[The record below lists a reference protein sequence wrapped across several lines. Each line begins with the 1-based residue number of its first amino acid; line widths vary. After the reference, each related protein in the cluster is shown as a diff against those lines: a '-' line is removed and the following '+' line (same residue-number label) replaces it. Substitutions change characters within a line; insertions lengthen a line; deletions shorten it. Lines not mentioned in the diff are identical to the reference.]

1 LTVPRSLASVM
12 SDRRLPYAVF
22 AAGLA
27 ATAVFLLSPSAS
39 PVQLAAST
47 VPFALALAMLGAR
60 VVVSPPG
67 VRRPLQMLLG
77 GTVLYVGAWAVW
89 YVGPVAFD
97 AVLPFPSPLDAVF
110 FLAYT
115 CYAGFLLLAL
125 RRRALDGGLQS
136 RLALADTSI
145 FTLAAAAPL
154 WVAVVQ
160 PNLINGTPAL
170 PSLVA
175 VAYPAAMLFLFA
187 LATRLTFSCTPGQR
201 RVGTLLFGWIG
212 AELVADALYG
222 VQSANG
228 TFGYDRALIA
238 TWLVGYTSLATL
250 AAHPRLVAFLQPDG
264 ADAATGIRARSAA
277 QVQLLRRLRG
287 ALLLLAALVP
297 LTLAAFTR
305 GQDLALML
313 LGGVIFALA
322 LYRASLLA
330 GDLSE
335 QRRLSLELQAA
346 VSQLQAQQDDLV
358 QLAAALHATS
368 DAVVTC
374 SPAGSVLRWNLAAE
388 QLFGYPADEALGW
401 HINHFVLPEQR
412 QVQDATREAVLHDGQ
427 AGTDR
432 VVVRKDGST
441 VEVEMTLSAIRNGEG
456 PVTGIVGICRDVTA
470 RRQLQREV
478 AEHAARLDEAQQ
490 IAGVGS
496 WDWDLATDEV
506 EWSDEMRR
514 IFGLDRDAA
523 VSLEVFLDH
532 IHAADRERVEQEI
545 RRPDAELAYEA
556 RIVGAGGEVRWIFV
570 RTTLVTGRGGEPLRS
585 RGIVQDVTERSRL
598 QQELAAHVARL
609 DEAQRLAGV
618 GSYVWDI
625 ETGEE
630 RWSAEQY
637 RIFGVDQTV
646 EPSYEVFLERVHPDD
661 RAKVEQLVQASL
673 DDETVTYETR
683 ILRPDAELRWV
694 ALRGEVERDAKGIP
708 VRKIGTVLDITE
720 RKAAQAELE
729 RLALTDTLT
738 GLANRERFGAL
749 LSDALEPGPARRTVA
764 LLLLDLDGFKDVN
777 DGLGHDAG
785 DLVLREVARRV
796 TTALR
801 GDQLARLGGDEFAL
815 VLPDVAGLE
824 DAIAVAGRIL
834 SALEPAFD
842 LHAMTVHVGAS
853 IGIVLGH
860 DGDDAGTLLKHADVA
875 MYRAK
880 TLASGWAVFDADQD
894 DVAAGRLQMVAD
906 LRSAIESG
914 ELEVAYQPI
923 LHGRSRR
930 VTSFEALARWHH
942 PERGAIH
949 PDQFIPLAEQAD
961 LIIPLTRLVLRR
973 AAAACAAWRAAG
985 HDLRVGVNLAVQAMQ
1000 SGDAC
1005 AMVAEE
1011 LAAAGLDP
1019 QHLVLEITESS
1030 LATEG
1035 EGVADVLRALR
1046 ELGVTLVIDDFG
1058 TGYSAMSYLKELP
1071 VEELKIDRSFVRD
1084 IATDPRDLAIVRSLI
1099 RLAHSLSLR
1108 VVAEGVESAAALEVL
1123 NGLGCDFAQG
1133 YGIARAMPQAETA
1146 EWLARHDT
1154 GLRPGAAPAAPN
1166 DLLVVD
1172 DSRAVRA
1179 QLREL
1184 ATAQGWRVREA
1195 ASAEE
1200 ALTEVERCVPDV
1212 VILDHYMT
1220 GMTGMQ
1226 AVPQLRAVGLDGP
1239 ILLFTQFLSEA
1250 LPSLRVPL
1258 DVWPV
1263 SKKNPGAVL
1272 ELLGGYR
1279 ASMSELVAGPGAS
1292 PGVPMQALDEASGS
1306 RAASTR

>member
-1 LTVPRSLASVM
+1 M

-39 PVQLAAST
+39 PVQLAAWA
-47 VPFALALAMLGAR
+47 VPFVLSVALLAAR
-60 VVVSPPG
+60 VVVSPSE
-67 VRRPLQMLLG
+67 VRRPLQLLLG
-77 GTVLYVGAWAVW
+77 GTVLYVGASVVW
-89 YVGPVAFD
+89 YVGPVAFGT
-97 AVLPFPSPLDAVF
+97 VLPFPSPLDALF
-110 FLAYT
+110 FASYA

-125 RRRALDGGLQS
+125 RRRARDGALES
-136 RLALADTSI
+136 RLALVDTSI
-145 FTLAAAAPL
+145 FSLAAAAPL
-154 WVAVVQ
+154 WVAVVH
-160 PNLINGTPAL
+160 PNLSNGTPAL

-175 VAYPAAMLFLFA
+175 VGYPAAVLFLFA
-187 LATRLTFSCTPGQR
+187 LATRLTFSCAPGQR
-201 RVGTLLFGWIG
+201 RVASLLFGWIG
-212 AELVADALYG
+212 AQLVADVLYG
-222 VQSANG
+222 TQSANG
-228 TFGYDRALIA
+228 TFSYDGPLVAV
-238 TWLVGYTSLATL
+238 WLLACTALATL
-250 AAHPRLVAFLQPDG
+250 AAHPGVAAFLQPRGKDP
-264 ADAATGIRARSAA
+264 AAGVRARSSA
-277 QVQLLRRLRG
+277 QQHVLRRLRTV
-287 ALLLLAALVP
+287 LLLVAVLVP
-297 LTLAAFTR
+297 LGLAVLR
-305 GQDLALML
+305 QGLDSDLLTVAA
-313 LGGVIFALA
+313 VIFALA
-322 LYRASLLA
+322 LYRGSLLT
-330 GDLSE
+330 GDLLE
-335 QRRLSLELQAA
+335 QRRLGLELEAA
-346 VSQLQAQQDDLV
+346 MSQLQAQHDELA
-358 QLAAALHATS
+358 QLAAAVDATP

-374 SPAGSVLRWNLAAE
+374 SPEGVILRWNPGAE
-388 QLFGYPADEALGW
+388 RLHGYSSQEAVGL
-401 HINHFVLPEQR
+401 HINDFVLPEQR
-412 QVQDATREAVLHDGQ
+412 QVADAARDTVVHEGQ
-427 AGTDR
+427 GEVER
-432 VVVRKDGST
+432 RVVRKDGST
-441 VEVEMTLSAIRNGEG
+441 LEVESTLSAIRDTHGRRVG
-456 PVTGIVGICRDVTA
+456 VVGISRDVTV
-470 RRQLQREV
+470 RNQLQREL
-478 AEHAARLDEAQQ
+478 AAHAALLDEAQQ
-490 IAGVGS
+490 IARVGS
-496 WDWDLATDEV
+496 WDWDLVTDEAV
-506 EWSDEMRR
+506 WSDGMRR
-514 IFGLDRDAA
+514 IFGLDRDVP
-523 VSLEVFLDH
+523 VSLGVFLDH
-532 IHAADRERVEQEI
+532 VHPDDRERVEQEI
-545 RRPDAELAYEA
+545 RRPDTELAYEV
-556 RIVGAGGEVRWIFV
+556 RIVRADGAVRWIFV
-570 RTTLVTGRGGEPLRS
+570 RTTIMTGPGDEPLRS
-585 RGIVQDVTERSRL
+585 RGIVQDVTERTRL
-598 QQELAAHVARL
+598 QQELAAHVVRL

-618 GSYVWDI
+618 GSFERDLATGRDVWSS
-625 ETGEE
+625 EYYRMLGLEE
-630 RWSAEQY
+630 GTEA
-637 RIFGVDQTV
+637 
-646 EPSYEVFLERVHPDD
+646 SYQLYLDRLHPQD
-661 RAKVEQLVQASL
+661 RARVQEQVRQHDPAQPL
-673 DDETVTYETR
+673 EYEAR
-683 ILRPDAELRWV
+683 IMRPD
-694 ALRGEVERDAKGIP
+694 GEVRWLAVRGQLHTDGRGVP
-708 VRKIGTVLDITE
+708 VRKTGTAHDITD
-720 RKAAQAELE
+720 RKAAEVELE
-729 RLALTDTLT
+729 RLALTDSLT
-738 GLANRERFGAL
+738 GLANRERFGSL
-749 LSDALEPGPARRTVA
+749 LGEALEPGPTRRTVA

-796 TTALR
+796 TVALR

-842 LHAMTVHVGAS
+842 LHGMTVHVGAS

-894 DVAAGRLQMVAD
+894 DVAADRLQMVAD

-930 VTSFEALARWHH
+930 VTSFEALARWRH

-1154 GLRPGAAPAAPN
+1154 GLRSGAALAEAN

-1172 DSRAVRA
+1172 DSRAVRV

-1184 ATAQGWRVREA
+1184 ATAEGWRVREA

-1212 VILDHYMT
+1212 VILDHYMA

-1226 AVPQLRAVGLDGP
+1226 AVSQLRAVGLDGP

-1250 LPSLRVPL
+1250 LPSLRIPL

-1263 SKKNPGAVL
+1263 SKNNPGAVL

-1279 ASMSELVAGPGAS
+1279 ASTSGLVAGPGAS
-1292 PGVPMQALDEASGS
+1292 PGVPTQATGEVSGS
-1306 RAASTR
+1306 RPPTVR